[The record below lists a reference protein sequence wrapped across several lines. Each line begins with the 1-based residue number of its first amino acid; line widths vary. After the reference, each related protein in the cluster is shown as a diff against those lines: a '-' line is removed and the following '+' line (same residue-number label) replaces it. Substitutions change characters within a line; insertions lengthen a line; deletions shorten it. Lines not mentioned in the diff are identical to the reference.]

1 MSEYSSRMAEAQTA
15 QEADLTTD
23 CSSELSGAEKKQTA
37 NDRKGH
43 EPASSQSVSSLL
55 DAAQYVE
62 AVMSSQQIAAVLR
75 TPVAANS
82 SRKRHLSLPAVG
94 ESEVKKIIVE
104 SSGTTEGREV
114 EETSEN
120 DRTLRNVVR
129 ARRNLLGNKDKDSE
143 SKSKSANS
151 SNDTNRI
158 LKAMED
164 LRSGLEHKMDEIS
177 KTNNEKFEV
186 MKNEMKNEIEKIRN
200 DFNKRI
206 EGLEKKVE
214 TKVSKTLD
222 KNIDDKVKVLKNNID
237 KEMEK
242 IKSSNDKIVKSV
254 KKVEETALPTL
265 KEELGDEMD
274 ELNRRM
280 KNLEEKV
287 GSNRKEEEGC
297 SQSDK
302 LKRCIIVKQLEEREN
317 ENINDRVN
325 SLIYNG
331 LKLDNIKVE
340 SATRKPTKSD
350 TKPGIMVAVCKSM
363 KDKDSIMQR
372 KRDLK
377 RSRRYENV
385 YIEHHMPPEQRRLNS
400 NLRTI
405 VNTIGNDRLWRR
417 GSRVLQAENSRD
429 NARPRSYEQSSRSY
443 DYTRRDSYI
452 DKRNNDHNY
461 ERNRYERRDSDSSYY
476 RSDRNSQGYRP
487 SSGHNFSNR
496 R

>member
-1 MSEYSSRMAEAQTA
+1 MTENSSRMAEAQTA

-23 CSSELSGAEKKQTA
+23 CSSELNGADKKQTA

-43 EPASSQSVSSLL
+43 EPASSQSASSLL

-82 SRKRHLSLPAVG
+82 GRKRHLSLPAVG
-94 ESEVKKIIVE
+94 ESEVKKIRSDIGNKHNEDIDIVE
-104 SSGTTEGREV
+104 SSGTTEGRQV

-206 EGLEKKVE
+206 EGLAKKVE

-222 KNIDDKVKVLKNNID
+222 KNIDDKVKVLKKNID

-242 IKSSNDKIVKSV
+242 NKSSNDKIVKSV

-287 GSNRKEEEGC
+287 GSSRKEDEGC

-302 LKRCIIVKQLEEREN
+302 LKRSIIVKQLEEREN

-340 SATRKPTKSD
+340 SATRKATKSD
-350 TKPGIMVAVCKSM
+350 TKPGIIVHCLDRTPDCTFWTRIVASKM
-363 KDKDSIMQR
+363 ADR
-372 KRDLK
+372 K
-377 RSRRYENV
+377 
-385 YIEHHMPPEQRRLNS
+385 
-400 NLRTI
+400 T
-405 VNTIGNDRLWRR
+405 G
-417 GSRVLQAENSRD
+417 
-429 NARPRSYEQSSRSY
+429 
-443 DYTRRDSYI
+443 
-452 DKRNNDHNY
+452 
-461 ERNRYERRDSDSSYY
+461 ER
-476 RSDRNSQGYRP
+476 
-487 SSGHNFSNR
+487 
-496 R
+496 